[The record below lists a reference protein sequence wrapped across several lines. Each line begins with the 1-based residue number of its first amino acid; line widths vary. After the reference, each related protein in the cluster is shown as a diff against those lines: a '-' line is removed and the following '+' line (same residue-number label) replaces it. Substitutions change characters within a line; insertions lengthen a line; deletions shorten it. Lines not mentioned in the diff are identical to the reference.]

1 MNRSEPNRTLA
12 PHSNTSLNV
21 IFGAGDDDSVQ
32 YQHTQ
37 PAPDDGVDASQL
49 PLGRDFV
56 DAVDAADTRTILSLV
71 RARKNKIPTALVG
84 ACGPVRPSDLAAAT
98 ILLT

>member
-1 MNRSEPNRTLA
+1 MA

-21 IFGAGDDDSVQ
+21 IFGPGDDGSVQ

-84 ACGPVRPSDLAAAT
+84 ACGQVRPSDLSATT